1 MAVRLIPNKL
11 VPETDD
17 TAWMELQ
24 ADAEADLTD
33 LTAFGS
39 FAIAFGS
46 TCQVIDTGDFYTLN
60 SDGIWKNQINPQQKR
75 GEG

>member
-11 VPETDD
+11 VPETDS

-24 ADAEADLTD
+24 ADAETDLTD
-33 LTAFGS
+33 LTTFGS
-39 FAIAFGS
+39 FTIAFGS
-46 TCQVIDTGDFYTLN
+46 LCQVIGTGDLYTLD
-60 SDGIWKNQINPQQKR
+60 SEGDWKNQSHPEQ

>member
-33 LTAFGS
+33 LTAFGG
-39 FAIAFGS
+39 FDIAFGS
-46 TCQVIDTGDFYTLN
+46 ICQVIDTGAFYTLN
-60 SDGIWKNQINPQQKR
+60 SSGVWKNQTNPEQEQ